1 MCSNLSSA
9 GSVIAAIAVAG
20 CTLQLGFPPPA
31 NVDFAFDAAAPAPAT
46 APGAAP
52 IHTDETIF
60 DLIPGRAGHHA
71 ATLTAFP
78 DGELLAAWYSYV
90 GPGELDGSAIYTA
103 RRPAGAEDWNAPA
116 LHIDQP
122 PGLGNPV
129 LYSEGDETW
138 LFHAVAAGG
147 WSTARIEVQRSP
159 DRGLSWS
166 SCRPVA
172 GPIGSN
178 VRYPPVRTADGRL
191 LLPAYDDLL
200 QRSLF
205 FDSPDGE
212 NWTLRSAVWTN
223 PPNQNIQPSVVRLE
237 SGQLLAIMR
246 NVGKGCLW
254 VSASDDGG
262 RSWASP
268 HDGGFPNPASA
279 AVLLRLAG
287 GNLILVFNNSHTE
300 RRPLSVAMSPDDG
313 RSWTPPK
320 VLADGHSTYSYPAAI
335 QTADGLIHVLYS
347 FGRESIRHAVI
358 NEAWTTSP

>member
-1 MCSNLSSA
+1 MSSHLSTA
-9 GSVIAAIAVAG
+9 GSVITAIAVAG
-20 CTLQLGFPPPA
+20 CALQFGFPPPA
-31 NVDFAFDAAAPAPAT
+31 NVDFVFDAAAPAPAT

-52 IHTDETIF
+52 IHTDKAIF
-60 DLIPGRAGHHA
+60 DLIPGRSGHHA

-78 DGELLAAWYSYV
+78 DGELLAGWYSYV

-138 LFHAVAAGG
+138 LFHAVAGGG

-205 FDSPDGE
+205 FDSPDGD
-212 NWTLRSAVWTN
+212 NWTLRSAIWTS
-223 PPNQNIQPSVVRLE
+223 PPYQNIQPSLVRLE
-237 SGQLLAIMR
+237 SDRLLAIMR
-246 NVGKGCLW
+246 NVGKGWLW

-268 HDGGFPNPASA
+268 RDSGLPNPASA
-279 AVLLRLAG
+279 AVLLRLAN
-287 GNLILVFNNSHTE
+287 GNLVLVFNDSPTE
-300 RRPLSVAMSPDDG
+300 RRPLSAALSPDEG
-313 RSWTPPK
+313 RSWIKPK
-320 VLADGHSTYSYPAAI
+320 VLADGDSSYSYPTAI

-347 FGRESIRHAVI
+347 QGRESIRHVVT
-358 NEAWTTSP
+358 NTSWIVLH